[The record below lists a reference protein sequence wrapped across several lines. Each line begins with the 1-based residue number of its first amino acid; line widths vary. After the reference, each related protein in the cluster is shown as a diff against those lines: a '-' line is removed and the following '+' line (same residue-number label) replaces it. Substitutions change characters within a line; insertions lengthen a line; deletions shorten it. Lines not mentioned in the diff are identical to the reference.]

1 MTNNNHLYS
10 SKDARL
16 STLFGDIGFLGKIR
30 RARDEYEL
38 THTYD
43 VELFLAWME
52 AQYGIK
58 ITQNENGLTADYTI
72 VDEQKFLL
80 FELKFTK

>member
-10 SKDARL
+10 SQDARL

-30 RARDEYEL
+30 RARDEYEE
-38 THTYD
+38 THSYD

-52 AQYGIK
+52 TQYGIK
-58 ITQNENGLTADYTI
+58 ITQNENGLTADHEV
-72 VDEQKFLL
+72 VDKQKYLV
-80 FELKFTK
+80 FELKFTI